1 MIMTIMP
8 KALCCEHLYLMG
20 VKTYNGQI
28 MQLRCSFILELSPML
43 SYRHGYHAGNYADVL
58 KHAILLQVLKA
69 MHKKDKAF
77 VYVDTHAGAG
87 AYSLEDEFAQ
97 KTGEYLDGVAKL
109 WDKTDLPLA
118 LKDYVAAVKTFNAE
132 HDELTLYPGSPAFVD
147 SELRPQDR
155 MVLHELHSTDHELL
169 SDYFAKDRQ
178 VKVIKGDGLAGLI
191 AAVPPL
197 ERRGVVLI
205 DPSFEIKTD
214 YQDVADAIIK
224 AHKRF
229 ATGVFMLW
237 YPVVDRAQTE
247 AMLSKLKNSGITKQ
261 LRLEQGIKADSNE
274 FGMTAAGLWIINPP
288 WQLDELA
295 KDSLDYL
302 AKTLGGSDGHV
313 TVKWEVGE

>member
-1 MIMTIMP
+1 
-8 KALCCEHLYLMG
+8 
-20 VKTYNGQI
+20 

-109 WDKTDLPLA
+109 WDKKDLPLA
-118 LKDYVAAVKTFNAE
+118 LQDYVNAVKVFNAE

-155 MVLHELHSTDHELL
+155 MVLHELHGTDHELL

-178 VKVIKGDGLAGLI
+178 VKVIKGDGLTGLI
-191 AAVPPL
+191 AALPPL

-214 YQDVADAIIK
+214 YQDVADTIIK

-229 ATGVFMLW
+229 STGVFMLW

-295 KDSLDYL
+295 KDSLACL
-302 AKTLGGSDGHV
+302 AKTLGGSDGHI